1 MVILFIRV
9 FDYKVCQLCLNN
21 TGKKRKK
28 IRHLIEL
35 NFLAVPVN
43 KLL

>member
-21 TGKKRKK
+21 TGKKERKK
-28 IRHLIEL
+28 GI
-35 NFLAVPVN
+35 
-43 KLL
+43 